1 MAKSAFVAPLVRH
14 PAERHVIQNQ
24 RSGATLANR
33 VLSALDSRSRRTGL
47 LRHESLPDGE
57 AMVIA
62 PTNAIH
68 TFFMRFAIDVAFVAR
83 DGRVV
88 KTCASVKPWRVAM
101 ALRAFAVIELPAG
114 TLARCDT
121 VPGDTLSILP
131 SESSDPSKTKI
142 AGLHGM
148 R

>member
-1 MAKSAFVAPLVRH
+1 
-14 PAERHVIQNQ
+14 
-24 RSGATLANR
+24 
-33 VLSALDSRSRRTGL
+33 VLSALDSKSRRTGL

-68 TFFMRFAIDVAFVAR
+68 TFFMRFAIDVVFVAR

-88 KTCASVKPWRVAM
+88 KACASVKPWRVAM
-101 ALRAFAVIELPAG
+101 ALRAFAVVELPAG
-114 TLARCDT
+114 TLARSDT
-121 VPGDTLSILP
+121 VPGDTLSIVP
-131 SESSDPSKTKI
+131 SQSSDPSKTKI

>member
-1 MAKSAFVAPLVRH
+1 MAKNAFVAPLVRH
-14 PAERHVIQNQ
+14 PAQRHAIRNE
-24 RSGATLANR
+24 RSGSTLANH
-33 VLSALDSRSRRTGL
+33 VLAALDSKSRRTGL

-68 TFFMRFAIDVAFVAR
+68 TFFMRFAIDVAFVTR

-101 ALRAFAVIELPAG
+101 ALGAYAVVELPAG

-121 VPGDTLSILP
+121 STGDMLSILP
-131 SESSDPSKTKI
+131 ETVPRQAD
-142 AGLHGM
+142 
-148 R
+148 

>member
-1 MAKSAFVAPLVRH
+1 MAKNAFVAPLVRH
-14 PAERHVIQNQ
+14 PAQRHAIRNE
-24 RSGATLANR
+24 RSGSTLANH
-33 VLSALDSRSRRTGL
+33 VLAALDSKSRRTGL
-47 LRHESLPDGE
+47 LRHESLPDGD

-68 TFFMRFAIDVAFVAR
+68 TFFMRFAIDVVFVTR

-101 ALRAFAVIELPAG
+101 AFGAYAVVELPAG

-121 VPGDTLSILP
+121 STGDMLSILP
-131 SESSDPSKTKI
+131 
-142 AGLHGM
+142 A
-148 R
+148 